1 MKKLLLV
8 FVLGLLIHLVN
19 GQPLMIAHRG
29 ASHLAP
35 ENTVASANLAWE
47 IGADA
52 VELDVHLSRDEQV
65 MVNHDKTTK
74 RTSGEN
80 YVIKDTDSSVLR
92 KLDVGSW
99 KDPKYAGEKIPFLS
113 EMIATVPKEKKLVV
127 EIKCGPEVI
136 PAMKKAVEESGKQS
150 QIVFI
155 AFGWKTILA
164 VKKQFPE
171 NACYWLSA
179 IGVGLKSRMRQAA
192 EMGLDGV
199 DLKSGLVKQDVMDLA
214 NQLGLDVLCWTVDDA
229 KEAQKLAGLNV
240 KGITTNRAAWLKKQ
254 LQVKD

>member
-1 MKKLLLV
+1 MKKLLFV
-8 FVLGLLIHLVN
+8 FVLGLSFCT
-19 GQPLMIAHRG
+19 GGAQSMMIAHRG

-52 VELDVHLSRDEQV
+52 VELDVHLSKDGRV

-80 YVIKDTDSSVLR
+80 YLIKETGSSVLR

-99 KDPKYAGEKIPFLS
+99 KGPKYAGEKIPFLS
-113 EMIATVPKEKKLVV
+113 EMIATVPKGKTLVV

-150 QIVFI
+150 QVVFI

-164 VKKQFPE
+164 VKKQFPD

-179 IGVGLKSRMRQAA
+179 IGVGLKNRMQQAA
-192 EMGLDGV
+192 ELGLDGV
-199 DLKSGLVKQDVMDLA
+199 DLKSGLVKKDVMDLA

-229 KEAQKLAGLNV
+229 TEAKRLADLGV
-240 KGITTNRAAWLKKQ
+240 QGITTNRAAWLKEQIQKE
-254 LQVKD
+254 D